1 MLISLPF
8 AFFVSFPFGGTK
20 GGHLR
25 TKHPY
30 NPASRQGC
38 NLKQNSATEKPRCI
52 SEKLHYSEEKNHKH
66 QINSNL
72 QNFDVY
78 TLSIFFFGLNE
89 NCSYFWGQK
98 KWRWCSVFFTR
109 FLTALHFTGSRKW
122 LILNINEIPHS
133 AIATFGMTT
142 TAKKERRS
150 GGGDAQIQN
159 EYQAFAAAASSQTP
173 TYMSF
178 RRSEATEESQAISN
192 T

>member
-1 MLISLPF
+1 MYRSKIFDPATAAFSAFTPHPPIYNQLITTF
-8 AFFVSFPFGGTK
+8 CRKWETQ
-20 GGHLR
+20 
-25 TKHPY
+25 
-30 NPASRQGC
+30 NPVIEHTIYAR
-38 NLKQNSATEKPRCI
+38 R
-52 SEKLHYSEEKNHKH
+52 
-66 QINSNL
+66 
-72 QNFDVY
+72 
-78 TLSIFFFGLNE
+78 
-89 NCSYFWGQK
+89 
-98 KWRWCSVFFTR
+98 SVFFTR